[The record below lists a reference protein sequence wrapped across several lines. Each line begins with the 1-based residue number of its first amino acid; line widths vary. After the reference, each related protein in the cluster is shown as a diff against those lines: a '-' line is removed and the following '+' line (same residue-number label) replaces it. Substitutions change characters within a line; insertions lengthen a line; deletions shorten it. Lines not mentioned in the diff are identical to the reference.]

1 MFCVCIESIGL
12 HLKPYPNMATQDK
25 FECTGCKHSTACAC
39 TEIFIQERSG
49 KATPIQAR
57 ELMLALVL
65 HPVDWQ
71 KGQHCVIQAIV
82 TNTPGGDVK
91 L

>member
-1 MFCVCIESIGL
+1 
-12 HLKPYPNMATQDK
+12 
-25 FECTGCKHSTACAC
+25 
-39 TEIFIQERSG
+39 
-49 KATPIQAR
+49 
-57 ELMLALVL
+57 MLALVL